1 LLQAHQELEGDLL
14 DGIVQRL
21 SRYVSRLNNDSAAS
35 ITTPKPMTSAPAGAI
50 VLIVCD
56 MD

>member
-14 DGIVQRL
+14 DRIVQRL
-21 SRYVSRLNNDSAAS
+21 SRYVSRLNDDSAAS
-35 ITTPKPMTSAPAGAI
+35 ITTPKPMASAPARAI

>member
-1 LLQAHQELEGDLL
+1 LLQAHQELEGDLP

-21 SRYVSRLNNDSAAS
+21 SRYVSRLNNDPAAS
-35 ITTPKPMTSAPAGAI
+35 VTTPKPMASAPARAI
-50 VLIVCD
+50 VLIVRD